1 MPMPIRSH
9 GRILLRFKSEPDWRR
24 RPSRLGK
31 NRRVKKLSREGA
43 AVDSGVVHAAHLY
56 HQAVLETLERVWN
69 SQSPVLEQAADWLAD
84 ALVDNHLIYLFGTGH
99 SHLLALELFYRA
111 GGLVHVAPI
120 LEEPLMLHE
129 SASLSSERERESGY
143 AERVLARYPIAA
155 GDILVVASNS
165 GRNAVPIEMVLSA
178 RGRGLRTIALT
189 SLTHSRSVTSRHPS
203 GLRLFEVADLVIDNG
218 SVTGDAAV
226 SVPGVAIPMGP
237 TSTVVGSF
245 LMNALSVEA
254 AARAAKRG
262 WKPEVF
268 SSANAG
274 GSESNTG
281 LLERFRGRVHHL

>member
-1 MPMPIRSH
+1 MS
-9 GRILLRFKSEPDWRR
+9 
-24 RPSRLGK
+24 
-31 NRRVKKLSREGA
+31 
-43 AVDSGVVHAAHLY
+43 VDSGGVHSAHLY
-56 HQAVLETLERVWN
+56 HQAVQETLERVWN
-69 SQSPVLEQAADWLAD
+69 SQCPALEQAADWVAD
-84 ALVDNHLIYLFGTGH
+84 ALVGNHLMYLFGTGH

-111 GGLVHVAPI
+111 GGLAQVAPI

-129 SASLSSERERESGY
+129 SASLSSDRERESGY
-143 AERVLARYPIAA
+143 AERILARYPIGP
-155 GDILVVASNS
+155 GDILIVASNS

-189 SLTHSRSVTSRHPS
+189 SLTHSRSVASRHSS

-226 SVPGVAIPMGP
+226 PVPGIAIPMGP

-245 LMNALSVEA
+245 LMNALTVEA

-262 WKPEVF
+262 WKAEVF

-274 GSESNTG
+274 GPDQNTG